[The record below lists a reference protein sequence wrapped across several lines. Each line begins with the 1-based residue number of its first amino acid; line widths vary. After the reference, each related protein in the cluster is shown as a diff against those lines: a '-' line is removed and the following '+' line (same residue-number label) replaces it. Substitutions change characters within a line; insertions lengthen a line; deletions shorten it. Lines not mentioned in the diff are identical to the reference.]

1 MPNPRPVIL
10 SISGHDP
17 SGGAGIQADIE
28 TSLALGC
35 HSCTVI
41 TALTVQDTVDISKII
56 PQPAEQVE
64 QQLRLL
70 FDDLPIRCVKIG
82 LIGSPETANAIA
94 SVIRT
99 TDVPVVLDPVLAA
112 GGGFDFSNRELV
124 DSLVTQLIPLSTV
137 ITPNSHEARRLIE
150 TTNNLDECGRCL
162 NRLGCDHVL
171 VTGAHEQ
178 SPEVNNVLYRSSKD
192 PLKFSWK
199 RLAGN
204 HHGSGC
210 TLASAVTALLA
221 HGQPPLEA
229 VSNAQDFTWKALEA
243 GIRSG
248 KGQSIPNRFHG
259 LSAP

>member
-1 MPNPRPVIL
+1 MSNPRPVVL

-41 TALTVQDTVDISKII
+41 TALTIQDTVDIRKII

-82 LIGSPETANAIA
+82 LIGSSEMVNTIE

-112 GGGFDFSNRELV
+112 GGGFDFSSRELV
-124 DSLVTQLIPLSTV
+124 DSLITQLIPLSTV
-137 ITPNSHEARRLIE
+137 ITPNSHEARRLIK
-150 TTNNLDECGRCL
+150 TTKNLDECGRRL
-162 NRLGCDHVL
+162 NNLGCNHVL
-171 VTGAHEQ
+171 VTGAHDQ
-178 SPEVNNVLYRSSKD
+178 SPEVNNVLYRPSES
-192 PLKFSWK
+192 PLRFSWK
-199 RLAGN
+199 RLAGS

-210 TLASAVTALLA
+210 TLASAIAALLA
-221 HGQPPLEA
+221 HGQLPVEA

-243 GIRSG
+243 GIPSR
-248 KGQSIPNRFHG
+248 KGQSIPNRAHG
-259 LSAP
+259 LGAP